1 MKEDAIYMEAT
12 AYTDNGNV
20 YSVNEKSE
28 KTLMIKDDRPYTNI
42 YNLTIWPT
50 GFFAIPAGETITR
63 IDYIF
68 TNADGTINI
77 TSTDDKIAAGGGDEV
92 EGEEEPFYSELICE

>member
-1 MKEDAIYMEAT
+1 M
-12 AYTDNGNV
+12 
-20 YSVNEKSE
+20 
-28 KTLMIKDDRPYTNI
+28 L
-42 YNLTIWPT
+42 
-50 GFFAIPAGETITR
+50 FPAGETITR